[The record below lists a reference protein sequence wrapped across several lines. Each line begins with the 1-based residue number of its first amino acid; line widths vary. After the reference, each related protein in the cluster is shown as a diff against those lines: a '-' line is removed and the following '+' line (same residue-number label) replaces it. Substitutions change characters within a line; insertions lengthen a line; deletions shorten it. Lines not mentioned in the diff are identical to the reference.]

1 MTITLPTSADRAA
14 VLRAIDA
21 QVRLDKEDDAI
32 VRQARD
38 AQEAVQKL
46 LERRADIEVDWRPG

>member
-46 LERRADIEVDWRPG
+46 LERRADIKVDWRQG

>member
-1 MTITLPTSADRAA
+1 MTITLPTGADRAA

-21 QVRLDKEDDAI
+21 QVRLDREDDAI

-46 LERRADIEVDWRPG
+46 LERRADIKVDWRPG